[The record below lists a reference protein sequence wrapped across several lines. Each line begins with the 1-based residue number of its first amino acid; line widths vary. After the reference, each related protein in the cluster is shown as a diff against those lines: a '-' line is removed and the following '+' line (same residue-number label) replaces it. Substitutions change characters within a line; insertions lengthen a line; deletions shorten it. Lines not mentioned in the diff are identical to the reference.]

1 MSQYNEPAP
10 AFRAPPQSCD
20 AHFHVFGPADQY
32 SHGGVNEKLRYEP
45 PLAPLS
51 DYLELARHLGMERFV
66 FLQPS
71 AYGRDNACM
80 LDAMREVGLARC
92 RGVVDVDENAP
103 DSLLAEMDKI
113 GVRAVRINQSPIK
126 PRRPALPSNGA
137 SGSNGSTR
145 GARSLAGM
153 SIFSIPAG

>member
-1 MSQYNEPAP
+1 M
-10 AFRAPPQSCD
+10 
-20 AHFHVFGPADQY
+20 
-32 SHGGVNEKLRYEP
+32 K
-45 PLAPLS
+45 
-51 DYLELARHLGMERFV
+51 RFV
-66 FLQPS
+66 FVQPS
-71 AYGRDNACM
+71 AYGRDNAYM

-126 PRRPALPSNGA
+126 PPEAGFAEQWSKR
-137 SGSNGSTR
+137 SNGSMR